1 MSEVAPI
8 RITHYKNMRLYYYID
23 HLRYQQDK
31 IGKLILTK

>member
-1 MSEVAPI
+1 MSEVGPI
-8 RITHYKNMRLYYYID
+8 RITHTIRICTYTIID